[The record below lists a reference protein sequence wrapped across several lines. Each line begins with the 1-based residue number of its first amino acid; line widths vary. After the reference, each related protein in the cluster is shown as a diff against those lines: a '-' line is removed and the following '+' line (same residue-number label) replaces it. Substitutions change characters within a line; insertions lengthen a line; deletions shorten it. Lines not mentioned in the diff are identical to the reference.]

1 MPYEIG
7 LAVPFWIIVLI
18 WLARIIVL
26 VVISTFL
33 AWLGIRVLDA
43 LTPHI
48 PKRQR
53 IGEHPIA
60 TGLFIAGFFILVG
73 LVIHG
78 AATAYT
84 AVGGSVLTYI
94 FDFRTWGLL
103 AISFLISLLIGIA
116 LFRII
121 DKLTPKIPFDSIND
135 NPIAVGVYVFGYLL
149 FFGLILHAAL
159 TTPLS

>member
-1 MPYEIG
+1 MSATIG
-7 LAVPFWIIVLI
+7 LAAPFWIIVLL

-26 VVISTFL
+26 VIISTFL

-43 LTPHI
+43 LTPNI
-48 PKRQR
+48 QKRQR
-53 IGEHPIA
+53 IGENPVA
-60 TGLFIAGFFILVG
+60 TGLFIAGCFILVG

-94 FDFRTWGLL
+94 FNFRTWGLL

-121 DKLTPKIPFDSIND
+121 DRLTPKIPFVNIND
-135 NPIAVGVYVFGYLL
+135 SPVAVGIYVFGYLI

-159 TTPLS
+159 TTPL

>member
-1 MPYEIG
+1 MSAAIG
-7 LAVPFWIIVLI
+7 LAVPFWIIVLL

-26 VVISTFL
+26 VIISTFL

-43 LTPHI
+43 LTPNI
-48 PKRQR
+48 QKRQR
-53 IGEHPIA
+53 IGENPVA

-94 FDFRTWGLL
+94 FNFRTWGLL

-121 DKLTPKIPFDSIND
+121 DRLTPKIPFVNIND
-135 NPIAVGVYVFGYLL
+135 SPVAVGIYVFGYLI

-159 TTPLS
+159 TTPL

>member
-1 MPYEIG
+1 MSYEIG
-7 LAVPFWIIVLI
+7 LAAPFWIIVLI
-18 WLARIIVL
+18 WLARIILL
-26 VVISTFL
+26 VIISTFL
-33 AWLGIRVLDA
+33 AWLGIRAVDA

-53 IGEHPIA
+53 IGEHPVA

-78 AATAYT
+78 AATAYM
-84 AVGGSVLTYI
+84 AVGGSILGYI

-116 LFRII
+116 IFRIV
-121 DKLTPKIPFDSIND
+121 DKMTPKIPFDSIND
-135 NPIAVGVYVFGYLL
+135 SPVAVGIYIFGYLV

-159 TTPLS
+159 TTPL